1 MTKLVIGLTLATLL
15 SACGTVAG
23 TLKGAGQDL
32 QAAGKWLEP
41 KPSVDLKEKK

>member
-1 MTKLVIGLTLATLL
+1 MKTLIVILTALTL

-32 QAAGKWLEP
+32 QSAGKWIEP
-41 KPSVDLKEKK
+41 KPSIDLREKK

>member
-1 MTKLVIGLTLATLL
+1 MKALIVILTVVAL

-32 QAAGKWLEP
+32 QSVGKWVEP
-41 KPSVDLKEKK
+41 KPNVDLREKK

>member
-1 MTKLVIGLTLATLL
+1 MKTLMVILTAIAL

-32 QAAGKWLEP
+32 QDVGKWVEP
-41 KPSVDLKEKK
+41 KSSINLREKK

>member
-1 MTKLVIGLTLATLL
+1 MKTLIVILTALVV

-32 QAAGKWLEP
+32 QSVGKWVEP
-41 KPSVDLKEKK
+41 KPNVDLREKK

>member
-1 MTKLVIGLTLATLL
+1 MKTLIVILTVVAL

-32 QAAGKWLEP
+32 QDVGKWIEP
-41 KPSVDLKEKK
+41 KPSVDLREKK

>member
-1 MTKLVIGLTLATLL
+1 MKTSIVILTAMTV

-32 QAAGKWLEP
+32 QSAGKWLEP
-41 KPSVDLKEKK
+41 KPSIDLREKK

>member
-1 MTKLVIGLTLATLL
+1 MKLLFTFLLVSAL

-32 QAAGKWLEP
+32 QDVGKWIEP
-41 KPSVDLKEKK
+41 KPSVDLKVKK

>member
-1 MTKLVIGLTLATLL
+1 MKTLIVILSAITL

-23 TLKGAGQDL
+23 TFKGAGQDL
-32 QAAGKWLEP
+32 QAVGKWIEP

>member
-1 MTKLVIGLTLATLL
+1 MKSLIVILSAAALA
-15 SACGTVAG
+15 ACGTVSG

-32 QAAGKWLEP
+32 QAAGKWIEP

>member
-1 MTKLVIGLTLATLL
+1 MKTLIVILTAVAL

-32 QAAGKWLEP
+32 QSAGKWIEP
-41 KPSVDLKEKK
+41 KPSIDLREKR

>member
-1 MTKLVIGLTLATLL
+1 MKTLMVILTAITL

-32 QAAGKWLEP
+32 QSVGKWVEP
-41 KPSVDLKEKK
+41 KPSVDIREKK

>member
-1 MTKLVIGLTLATLL
+1 MKTLMVILTAITL

-32 QAAGKWLEP
+32 QDVSKWIEP
-41 KPSVDLKEKK
+41 KPSVDIREKK

>member
-1 MTKLVIGLTLATLL
+1 MKTLMVILTAITL

-32 QAAGKWLEP
+32 QDVGKWVEP
-41 KPSVDLKEKK
+41 KPSVDIREKK

>member
-1 MTKLVIGLTLATLL
+1 MKTLMVILIAITL

-32 QAAGKWLEP
+32 QDVGKWVEP
-41 KPSVDLKEKK
+41 KSNVNLREKK

>member
-1 MTKLVIGLTLATLL
+1 MKTLMVILTAITL

-32 QAAGKWLEP
+32 QDVGKWIEP
-41 KPSVDLKEKK
+41 KPSVDIREKK

>member
-1 MTKLVIGLTLATLL
+1 MKTLIVILTALTV

-32 QAAGKWLEP
+32 QDVGKWIEP
-41 KPSVDLKEKK
+41 KPSVDLKVKK

>member
-1 MTKLVIGLTLATLL
+1 MKTLIVILTAVTL

-32 QAAGKWLEP
+32 QDVGKWIEP
-41 KPSVDLKEKK
+41 KPSVDIREKK

>member
-1 MTKLVIGLTLATLL
+1 MKTLIVILTTLTL

-32 QAAGKWLEP
+32 QAAGKWIEP

>member
-1 MTKLVIGLTLATLL
+1 MKILIVILTALAL

-32 QAAGKWLEP
+32 QDVGKWVEP
-41 KPSVDLKEKK
+41 KSSINLWEKK